1 MQNPDNTIRI
11 PSLCGAA
18 GSLIL
23 SLLLTLSP
31 SGCDSQAKQNPPK
44 ADASAPE
51 AEREVPS
58 GSEASPEAGRETAG
72 PPIDKQ
78 SCEASTSA
86 PTCDPGRASAT
97 ITRAAGGPLLA
108 KVTAT
113 SGGCQ
118 ADACATGCETI
129 SVYDPLAQPGGP
141 ACQLLV
147 TAVDGRVQLVQ
158 LSIVQN
164 PSPTYACCDVLGKP
178 AWVALNPASLSPASV
193 SVRFDATDGGIT
205 IIDAKPDTAAPD
217 AAQSDAG
224 AIGIAVDSSSG
235 SGLDGLPSAPD
246 VFTEQQAC
254 LASTDV
260 TPCDPA
266 VPATT
271 VRSATGQPYLT
282 KVEVMSGSCAGSS
295 CSSGCASL
303 NVSGS
308 INQYAGATCDILVT
322 LVGGSTQAFHLVVVP
337 NTSPSYLCCG
347 YPLPPHNGLWTTLD
361 PFVLGYPV
369 VVMPPG
375 WDGGAITVDAA
386 NTVPPV
392 GWDGGAV
399 AVDVPPL
406 RF

>member
-1 MQNPDNTIRI
+1 MQNRDNTIRI
-11 PSLCGAA
+11 PSLCGAS
-18 GSLIL
+18 GTLVL
-23 SLLLTLSP
+23 SLLLTFSP
-31 SGCDSQAKQNPPK
+31 SGCDSQAKQNPPW

-51 AEREVPS
+51 AGREAPSVPEV
-58 GSEASPEAGRETAG
+58 GPEAGHETAG

-108 KVTAT
+108 KITVT

-141 ACQLLV
+141 TCQLLV
-147 TAVDGRVQLVQ
+147 TSVDGRVQLVQ
-158 LSIVQN
+158 LSVVQN
-164 PSPTYACCDVLGKP
+164 LSPTYACCDVLGEP

-193 SVRFDATDGGIT
+193 SVRFDATDGGIA
-205 IIDAKPDTAAPD
+205 IIDANPDAAAPD

-246 VFTEQQAC
+246 VITEQQAC

-282 KVEVMSGSCAGSS
+282 KVEATSGSCAGSS
-295 CSSGCASL
+295 CSAGCATL

-308 INQYAGATCDILVT
+308 TNQYAGATCDILVT
-322 LVGGSTQAFHLVVVP
+322 LVGGSTQAFHLVVTP
-337 NTSPSYLCCG
+337 NTSPSYTCCG

-361 PFVLGYPV
+361 PFVLGYPL

-399 AVDVPPL
+399 PVDAPPP